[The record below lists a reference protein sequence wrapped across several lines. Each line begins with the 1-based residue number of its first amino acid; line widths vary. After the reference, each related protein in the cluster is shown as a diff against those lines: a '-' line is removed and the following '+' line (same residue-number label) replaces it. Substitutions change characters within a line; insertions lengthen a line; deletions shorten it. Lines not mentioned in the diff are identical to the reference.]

1 MEKEKLKA
9 IVEEALENDRESI
22 VSIVENYLIKVL
34 ENEMNNSDE
43 FLKKLDKLKGI
54 EEKIKIQEDKL
65 NYTMFDLNNMSNGIS
80 SIIRYLFPS
89 VNYQS
94 IEINQ
99 SLPSFLGNYGSLNDI
114 LTKLN
119 DELRRLSA
127 ELQCVK
133 IRVDGI
139 EVTLK

>member
-34 ENEMNNSDE
+34 ENKMNNSDE
-43 FLKKLDKLKGI
+43 FLKRLDGLGAI
-54 EEKIKIQEDKL
+54 EEKL
-65 NYTMFDLNNMSNGIS
+65 NYTIFDLNNISSGIS

-89 VNYQS
+89 ANYQS

-99 SLPSFLGNYGSLNDI
+99 SLPSFLGSYGSLNDI
-114 LTKLN
+114 LIKLN
-119 DELRRLSA
+119 DEIRRLSA
-127 ELQCVK
+127 ELECIK
-133 IRVDGI
+133 ARVDGI
-139 EVTLK
+139 EILKH

>member
-65 NYTMFDLNNMSNGIS
+65 NYTMFDLNNVSNGIS

-89 VNYQS
+89 ANYQS
-94 IEINQ
+94 TEINQ

-114 LTKLN
+114 LIKLN

-133 IRVDGI
+133 IRVDNI

>member
-65 NYTMFDLNNMSNGIS
+65 NYTMFD
-80 SIIRYLFPS
+80 
-89 VNYQS
+89 
-94 IEINQ
+94 
-99 SLPSFLGNYGSLNDI
+99 
-114 LTKLN
+114 
-119 DELRRLSA
+119 
-127 ELQCVK
+127 
-133 IRVDGI
+133 
-139 EVTLK
+139 

>member
-43 FLKKLDKLKGI
+43 FLKKLDKLKVI